1 MKTWSFYMKRVIKLF
16 HAFRKKQCV
25 KVMLSSWGRL
35 QRRRED
41 KITFSL
47 VYRTLF
53 FDMTCGK
60 LNWEHSFFSSVRDR
74 DLRARSLKIVFFDT
88 SAKKWFYPRVDV
100 LKVHERIKFLFH
112 SCIEHYFLTR
122 RVGSSISS
130 MLFDSSVRESELR
143 ARGVQKYISTPR
155 AMKSTAH
162 GAGRWLALFIAFLYI
177 VHRMNSK
184 NRNCCKLH

>member
-1 MKTWSFYMKRVIKLF
+1 MKRVIKLF
-16 HAFRKKQCV
+16 HAFRKKQCE

-35 QRRRED
+35 QRRRKD

-53 FDMTCGK
+53 FDMTCRK
-60 LNWEHSFFSSVRDR
+60 LNFEHAFFSSVRDR
-74 DLRARSLKIVFFDT
+74 ELRARSLNIVIFDT

-100 LKVHERIKFLFH
+100 WKGHERIKLLFP
-112 SCIEHYFLTR
+112 SCIEHYFLMR
-122 RVGSSISS
+122 YVGSSISS

-155 AMKSTAH
+155 TMKSTVH
-162 GAGRWLALFIAFLYI
+162 RAGRWLAQLKISDEEKHKSWHPDAVFVASARLG
-177 VHRMNSK
+177 RMD
-184 NRNCCKLH
+184 